1 MSKRTHP
8 LQSLPDPAPARA
20 AAVVAMLTAFAA
32 IFIFLLEIVPPQGW
46 HIGEERLLTLRTP
59 ELVRAMNVSWS
70 KLPQLETIGSA
81 ASWVIIA
88 VTAPMEQLVLRGV
101 ATQTLCLGIAA
112 LLASL
117 AIGFDVHRSRL
128 RTQPRVR
135 AVTTAIGSEPRFGS
149 FGASVLEDA
158 WQQRR
163 LTEGEGIRIAPG
175 IIMPR
180 DVESEHIALLGATGA
195 GKSTILEGLL
205 RQAIRRGDRALLV
218 DVKGHL
224 GQRLG
229 VKNLAE
235 ISLAPGSSSTIW
247 RIGVDIRNRQ
257 DATELA
263 AALIPQSRDPIWS
276 DGGRLYLAGL
286 VVALQR
292 KHGSKWGWQHLQAFL
307 ALPFPDQEALILD
320 SMPDVSALLQKRD
333 GDPTATVMSILVTV
347 IANVGSLIWAM
358 AEREKAG
365 GNYFSLRAWAAGKS
379 RAQVVIMRLEYDQ
392 ETQSAALLKLALR
405 CVASTFLGSQVADG
419 RDNAIWLGLD
429 ELPRFCDA
437 QTVERL
443 VALGRSRGIRIIAAL
458 QTPSQLRREIGPD
471 ATTALLA
478 NFGIQIISRIAP
490 GPERKEISDAW
501 FGART
506 VTWTDPPS
514 DKGPGSVQTKDIA
527 VLSEAELTGQLG
539 KFYRLDGRPFIRAAV
554 TGFEHVPI
562 LDWPVGWAD
571 RL

>member
-8 LQSLPDPAPARA
+8 LQSLPDPAPAQA
-20 AAVVAMLTAFAA
+20 AAVVAMLVAFAA
-32 IFIFLLEIVPPQGW
+32 IFIFLLEVVPPQGW
-46 HIGEERLLTLRTP
+46 HMGEERLVTLRTT
-59 ELVRAMNVSWS
+59 EFVQAMTMSWS
-70 KLPQLETIGSA
+70 KLPRLATIGDA
-81 ASWVIIA
+81 AVWVIVA
-88 VTAPMEQLVLRGV
+88 ATSPMEQLVLHGV
-101 ATQTLCLGIAA
+101 ATQVLCLAMAA
-112 LLASL
+112 LLASW
-117 AIGFDVHRSRL
+117 AIGADVYRSRL
-128 RTQPRVR
+128 RNQPHVR
-135 AVTTAIGSEPRFGS
+135 AVTTAIGSEPRFGP
-149 FGASVLEDA
+149 FGARVLEDA
-158 WQQRR
+158 WQERR
-163 LTEGEGIRIAPG
+163 LTEGEGIRLAPG
-175 IIMPR
+175 INMPR
-180 DVESEHIALLGATGA
+180 DVETEHIALLGATGA

-205 RQAIRRGDRALLV
+205 QQAIRRGDRALLV
-218 DVKGHL
+218 DVKGQL

-229 VKNLAE
+229 VKDLAE
-235 ISLAPGSSSTIW
+235 ISLAPGTASRIW

-276 DGGRLYLAGL
+276 DGGRLYLTGL
-286 VVALQR
+286 VVALQL
-292 KHGSKWGWQHLQAFL
+292 KHGNRWGWQHLQAFL
-307 ALPFPDQEALILD
+307 GMPFPDQEALILE
-320 SMPDVSALLQKRD
+320 SMPDVTALLQKRD

-347 IANVGSLIWAM
+347 VANVGSLIWAM

-365 GNYFSLRAWAAGKS
+365 GNYFSLRAWAAGNS

-405 CVASTFLGSQVADG
+405 CVASTLLGNQVADG

-443 VALGRSRGIRIIAAL
+443 VALGRSRGIRIVAAL
-458 QTPSQLRREIGPD
+458 QTPSQLRREIGAD

-501 FGART
+501 FGTRT
-506 VTWTDPPS
+506 VTWTDPPT
-514 DKGPGSVQTKDIA
+514 DKGPGGVQTKDIA

-571 RL
+571 RF

>member
-8 LQSLPDPAPARA
+8 LQSLPDPAPAQA
-20 AAVVAMLTAFAA
+20 AAIVAMLAAFAA
-32 IFIFLLEIVPPQGW
+32 IFIFLLEVVPPQGW
-46 HIGEERLLTLRTP
+46 HMGEERLVTLRTT
-59 ELVRAMNVSWS
+59 ELVRAMTMGWA
-70 KLPQLETIGSA
+70 KLPELETIGDA
-81 ASWVIIA
+81 ASWVIVA
-88 VTAPMEQLVLRGV
+88 ATGPMEQLVLRGV
-101 ATQTLCLGIAA
+101 AAQMLCLGIAA
-112 LLASL
+112 LLGAW
-117 AIGFDVHRSRL
+117 AIGVDVYRSRL
-128 RTQPRVR
+128 RTQPRVK
-135 AVTTAIGSEPRFGS
+135 AVTTAIGSEPRFGP

-163 LTEGEGIRIAPG
+163 LTEGEGIRLAPG
-175 IIMPR
+175 VIMPR
-180 DVESEHIALLGATGA
+180 DVESEHIALLGATGG

-229 VKNLAE
+229 IKNTAE
-235 ISLAPGSSSTIW
+235 ISLVPGSSSTIW

-276 DGGRLYLAGL
+276 DGGRLYLTGL

-292 KHGSKWGWQHLQAFL
+292 KHRSKWGWQHLQAFL
-307 ALPFPDQEALILD
+307 ALPFPDQEALILQ
-320 SMPDVSALLQKRD
+320 SMPDVTALLQKRD

-347 IANVGSLIWAM
+347 IANVGSLVWAM
-358 AEREKAG
+358 AEREKARG
-365 GNYFSLRAWAAGKS
+365 SYFSLRAWAAGKS

-392 ETQSAALLKLALR
+392 ER
-405 CVASTFLGSQVADG
+405 CLASTLLGNQVVDG
-419 RDNAIWLGLD
+419 RDNSIWLGLD

-443 VALGRSRGIRIIAAL
+443 VALGRSRGIRIVAAL
-458 QTPSQLRREIGPD
+458 QTPSQLRREIGAD

-501 FGART
+501 FGMRT
-506 VTWTDPPS
+506 VTWTDPAT
-514 DKGPGSVQTKDIA
+514 DKASGAVQTKEIA

-571 RL
+571 RF